1 MSGHER
7 LRHVLLPRIRRPL
20 GFGAGLAAAMSMGDL
35 GVITLFAAPQEGT
48 LPLEM
53 FRLMGAYRTDDA
65 EAAALVLLV
74 LSLLLFWIFD
84 RGGRVNAAT

>member
-1 MSGHER
+1 
-7 LRHVLLPRIRRPL
+7 
-20 GFGAGLAAAMSMGDL
+20 MSMGDL
-35 GVITLFAAPQEGT
+35 GVITLFAAPQAGT

-65 EAAALVLLV
+65 EAAALVLLM